1 VQKGSRKLERA
12 HSLTEEGEHLNS
24 FVTCMGKFFKAYW
37 DFKLRS
43 PMLNLQTLRASEW
56 LLNKIMNNDEID
68 EMFTIQAKGS
78 LNPQLC
84 VSEK

>member
-1 VQKGSRKLERA
+1 
-12 HSLTEEGEHLNS
+12 
-24 FVTCMGKFFKAYW
+24 
-37 DFKLRS
+37 
-43 PMLNLQTLRASEW
+43 MLNLQTLRASEW